1 LFAAPADFLQL
12 PHKPRLFDTNLSQL
26 RATVK
31 SVSSKQVVGG
41 IFCEPESGADMLK
54 LKTIVAAIG
63 LSAIAATSFAADI
76 TGAGASFPYAVYT
89 KWAEAYKAATGNQVN
104 YQSIGSSGGVKQIN
118 AKTVDFAGTDTAVKV
133 ADLQKNAQVQV
144 PTVMGGAT
152 FVVNLPGIK
161 SGDIKLD
168 GSTIAD
174 IMRGAVTKWNDAA
187 IAAMNP
193 GVKLPGTAI
202 TVAHRSDGSGTT
214 NLVSTYL
221 AKQSV
226 AFKRDV
232 GVGNSVNWP
241 ANAVGGKG
249 NPGVAA
255 NVQKIVGAI
264 GYVDIADAM
273 KNNMTFLAVK
283 NKAGNFVL
291 PTQQT
296 IAEAAAGA
304 DFNVAGMSP
313 DLTDQAGKNAWP
325 VVTATY
331 MVAYEKGD
339 AAKQKGVVDFY
350 TWSLNN
356 GQKMAAELGFVPLP
370 ANVVKMVE
378 KEMTRI
384 K

>member
-1 LFAAPADFLQL
+1 
-12 PHKPRLFDTNLSQL
+12 
-26 RATVK
+26 
-31 SVSSKQVVGG
+31 
-41 IFCEPESGADMLK
+41 MLK

-193 GVKLPGTAI
+193 GVKLPNTAI